1 MMLKN
6 YNFLSGEFTLSVKL
20 RLKTGGNLK
29 NTNSLEVVVVEG
41 SDIIVSQKIFKL
53 ILRLLTANILL

>member
-53 ILRLLTANILL
+53 VLRLLTANILL